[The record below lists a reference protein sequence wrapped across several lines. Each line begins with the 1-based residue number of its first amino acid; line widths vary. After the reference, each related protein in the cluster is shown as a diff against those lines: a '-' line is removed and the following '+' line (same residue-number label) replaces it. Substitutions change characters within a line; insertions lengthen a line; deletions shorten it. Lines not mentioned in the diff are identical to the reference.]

1 MIYAAIKISE
11 NTKKALIVFFLLF
24 ILLFVL
30 IGYISMAIEGV
41 MKKQGS
47 KADEMLTNV
56 VKAELFDSEKK
67 LRRFGIRK
75 NAKVFYHDSVIP
87 FLIILGSVGAYLLFC
102 LFSGK
107 WGYNPFNRVDGFA
120 TLFYEFS
127 EWPKETFFGI
137 KIISG
142 WPSVVSK
149 PHFEVVA
156 LFSYF
161 FVPIFIA
168 GCLWFLYYVQA
179 YISRSIR
186 IRKIARSI
194 FRKKLVQDEPTS
206 LTND

>member
-1 MIYAAIKISE
+1 MH
-11 NTKKALIVFFLLF
+11 FFLCQ
-24 ILLFVL
+24 I
-30 IGYISMAIEGV
+30 
-41 MKKQGS
+41 
-47 KADEMLTNV
+47 
-56 VKAELFDSEKK
+56 
-67 LRRFGIRK
+67 
-75 NAKVFYHDSVIP
+75 FYHDSVIP

-107 WGYNPFNRVDGFA
+107 WGYNPFNKVDGFA

-137 KIISG
+137 KLISG

-149 PHFEVVA
+149 PHFEVMA